1 MVFDVKYPILGFE
14 NVTSFDF
21 DAVDDNF
28 ATIKAV
34 DNGGIPSFT
43 LINPFV
49 LREYTFDIPT
59 SIRSLMDIKED
70 SNILVYLILIVKR
83 PFNESLANFLAPIV
97 LNIDNKTLSQVI
109 LDEMQY
115 PDYFAAEPLTKFITE

>member
-1 MVFDVKYPILGFE
+1 LVFDVKYPVLGFE
-14 NVTSFDF
+14 NVASFEF

-28 ATIKAV
+28 ATMRAL

-43 LINPFV
+43 LVNPFV
-49 LREYTFDIPT
+49 LREYSFDIPS
-59 SIRSLMDIKED
+59 SIKALMDIKEN
-70 SNILVYLILIVKR
+70 SNLLVYLILIVKR

-97 LNIDNKTLSQVI
+97 FNIDNKTMSQVV

-115 PDYFAAEPLTKFITE
+115 PDYFAAEPLSKFITE